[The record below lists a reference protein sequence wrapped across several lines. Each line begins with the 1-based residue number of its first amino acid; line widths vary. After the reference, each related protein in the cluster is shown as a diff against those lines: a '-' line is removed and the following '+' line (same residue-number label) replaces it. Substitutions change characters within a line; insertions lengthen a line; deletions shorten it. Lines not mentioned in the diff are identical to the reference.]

1 MRALIVARR
10 VLTQL
15 RHDHRFLAVS
25 LVAPLMLIFLLK
37 IFFDTMPSGFNVSRY
52 IVPIAAFIIHFL
64 AFLLCAIVLVQERT
78 IGTMDRMIINGF
90 RRIDIIGGYLLGYTA
105 LATVQSALGLTTV
118 LWLFDLGYSFI
129 TIAGL
134 FGVIWLL
141 AITSVVLG
149 MLVSTFARHEG
160 QVFPFIPLIIVPGVF
175 LSGMIIDIDKLPTW
189 ATTLG
194 YLFPLTYANTV
205 IQELI
210 GPETWSTIAI
220 NAAILAAYGMV
231 MLGVASKTLR
241 EVE

>member
-118 LWLFDLGYSFI
+118 LWLFDLGY
-129 TIAGL
+129 
-134 FGVIWLL
+134 
-141 AITSVVLG
+141 
-149 MLVSTFARHEG
+149 
-160 QVFPFIPLIIVPGVF
+160 
-175 LSGMIIDIDKLPTW
+175 
-189 ATTLG
+189 
-194 YLFPLTYANTV
+194 
-205 IQELI
+205 
-210 GPETWSTIAI
+210 
-220 NAAILAAYGMV
+220 
-231 MLGVASKTLR
+231 
-241 EVE
+241 